1 MNQQESFDKRNY
13 LNNLMSGKLR
23 EKNIIL
29 NNVLEESK
37 GSSVEGIAMS
47 AKKIANQLKEHIS
60 DPTESSNIPITQNF
74 KFGEAAFLE
83 SKSVTEEQ
91 IARLT
96 GRPMPKKPLVQAP
109 SSVGQQ
115 FLYEEKIPQQKSN
128 NNNIN
133 VDINQLKEQLKAEL
147 FEEMKEEINMYI
159 MEMFAKQRIKNIIK
173 EIFDESK
180 KK

>member
-1 MNQQESFDKRNY
+1 MNQQESYDKRNY

-47 AKKIANQLKEHIS
+47 AKKIANQLKERIS
-60 DPTESSNIPITQNF
+60 DPTESYNAPITQNF

-115 FLYEEKIPQQKSN
+115 FLYEEKIPQQKT
-128 NNNIN
+128 NNI
-133 VDINQLKEQLKAEL
+133 DINQLKEQLKAEL

>member
-60 DPTESSNIPITQNF
+60 DPTESSNIPITQNV

-96 GRPMPKKPLVQAP
+96 GRPMPKKPLTQAP

-115 FLYEEKIPQQKSN
+115 FLYEEKIPQQKA
-128 NNNIN
+128 NNI
-133 VDINQLKEQLKAEL
+133 DINQLKEQLKVEL